1 MDATA
6 QATFWVFIALLIFL
20 GILLWAGVPGKLGG
34 VLDNRADR
42 IRKDL
47 DHARTLRE
55 EAQHLLAEYQ
65 RKRRQAEQEASEI
78 IEAAR
83 REAEQI
89 VVEAKVRTED
99 FVTRRTAA
107 AEQKIAQAER
117 DAVAEVRASAVDIAV
132 AATQKLLAG
141 RTDAKAAGDLFKS
154 SIDDIKTRLN

>member
-6 QATFWVFIALLIFL
+6 LATLWVFIALLIFL
-20 GILLWAGVPGKLGG
+20 GILMWAGVPAKIGAA
-34 VLDNRADR
+34 LDSRASR

-47 DHARTLRE
+47 DEARTLRE

-78 IEAAR
+78 VEAAK

-89 VVEAKVRTED
+89 VVEAKARTED

-117 DAVAEVRASAVDIAV
+117 DAVADVRASAVEIAV

-141 RTDAKAAGDLFKS
+141 QTSAKTAGELFKS
-154 SIDDIKTRLN
+154 SIDEIKTRLN